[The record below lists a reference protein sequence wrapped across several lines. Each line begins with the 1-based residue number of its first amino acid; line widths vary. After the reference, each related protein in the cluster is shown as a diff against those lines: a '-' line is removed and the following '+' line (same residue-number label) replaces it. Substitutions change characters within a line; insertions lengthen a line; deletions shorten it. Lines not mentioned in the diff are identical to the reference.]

1 MKMNNI
7 IELLSP
13 VGDFNCLKAAV
24 QNGANSVYFGANAF
38 NARYS
43 ATNFNLEDL
52 KQAIQ
57 YAKIRNV
64 KTHLTLNTLIK
75 NEEFNSAIELATFA
89 YENGIDAIIV
99 QDLGLA
105 QLLIKN
111 FPDLPIHASTQM
123 TIHNLQGALEAED
136 LGFKRAVLSRELTID
151 EIKNICKNTSIEIET
166 FIHGALCISYSG
178 QCLLSSII
186 GARSGNRGKC
196 AQPCRLPY
204 TLMNNNQAL
213 DKGYLLST
221 RDLCGLEFI
230 PELINAG
237 VKCFKIEGRMKPP
250 EYVATVT
257 RIYRKY
263 IGLAL
268 SDKPYIIDEQDKT
281 DLLQV
286 FNRGGF
292 SNGHLNTSANKDL
305 IYPNKPNNM
314 GLYLGKVHNYNV
326 NKGNITLKL
335 STPLSIGDTISL
347 EKESGTYT
355 ISELMIDGKNI
366 SSANI
371 GDIVKIGRM
380 KGNIHINDRI
390 YKISDKI
397 LFQNARKTF
406 SDTEF
411 KKIPLNCNVYVKT
424 DMPIQVEIYS
434 LDKHGFYKD
443 INFTYTSN
451 VIPVN
456 AINSPITAD
465 RIIAQIN
472 KTGNTPYEFKS
483 INVELDDNLYIPSIS
498 CLNEIR
504 RFCIDKLQSLI
515 IEKYCLRNIEHI
527 SIPSITTNSN
537 NNSTHTIS
545 ILLNRLNL
553 DYNYELLQNVD
564 NVYIPLKYFLDKQY
578 TDILTKI
585 CNNFNVYVYLPIIYK
600 NSNINFDNILET
612 FKITGFVLSNISH
625 LNLIKIYNN
634 YKFVANYSFN
644 IYNNYTVNSLENS
657 GLDTITISPEL
668 DKESIYNLLNTTNNY
683 NKELIV
689 YGKLPIMNINYCLLG
704 KSNKCYTGCK
714 QQCSSNDFYLK
725 DRLGLKFQ
733 IIPDKF
739 LGITTIYNCKTTS
752 INLNS
757 AIPFNF
763 RADFIDED
771 INEMQNIID
780 TILSG
785 NRLEGKEYTNGNFNK
800 LV

>member
-1 MKMNNI
+1 MDNNV
-7 IELLSP
+7 ELLAP

-24 QNGANSVYFGANAF
+24 QNGADSVYFGADVF

-43 ATNFNLEDL
+43 ATNFNFEDL

-64 KTHLTLNTLIK
+64 KNHLTLNTLIK
-75 NEEFNSAIELATFA
+75 NEEFASAIELAAFA
-89 YENGIDAIIV
+89 YKNGIDAIIV

-105 QLLIKN
+105 QQLIKN
-111 FPDLPIHASTQM
+111 FPNLPIHASTQM
-123 TIHNLQGALEAED
+123 TIYNLQGALEAEK
-136 LGFKRAVLSRELTID
+136 LGFKRAVLARELSIN
-151 EIKNICKNTSIEIET
+151 EIKNICQNTSIEIET

-204 TLMNNNQAL
+204 TLINNNETL

-263 IGLAL
+263 IDLAL
-268 SDKPYIIDEQDKT
+268 SGNPYIIDEQDKT

-292 SNGHLNTSANKDL
+292 SNGHLNTSANKEL

-314 GLYLGKVHNYNV
+314 GLYLGTVHNYNS

-355 ISELMIDGKNI
+355 ISELMIDGKNVT
-366 SSANI
+366 SANI

-380 KGNIHINDRI
+380 KGNIHINDKI
-390 YKISDKI
+390 YKISDKV

-406 SDTEF
+406 SDAEF
-411 KKIPLNCNVYVKT
+411 KKIPFNCNIYVKNN
-424 DMPIQVEIYS
+424 MPIKVEISS
-434 LDKHGFYKD
+434 LDTTGFYKD
-443 INFTYTSN
+443 INFSYTSN

-456 AINSPITAD
+456 ALNNPITAD

-472 KTGNTPYEFKS
+472 KTGNTPYEFKN
-483 INVELDDNLYIPSIS
+483 INVDLDDNLYIPSIG

-504 RFCIDKLQSLI
+504 RFCIDKLQTLL
-515 IEKYCLRNIEHI
+515 IEKHCVRNTENLEISNTPIADSHI
-527 SIPSITTNSN
+527 N
-537 NNSTHTIS
+537 NNSIS
-545 ILLNRLNL
+545 ILLNKLNF
-553 DYNYELLQNVD
+553 NCSYELLENVD
-564 NVYIPLKYFLDKQY
+564 NVYIPLKYFLNAKY
-578 TDILTKI
+578 ADIISKI
-585 CNNFNVYVYLPIIYK
+585 CNHFNTYIYLPVIQK
-600 NSNINFDNILET
+600 NLNVNWDNILNN

-625 LNLIKIYNN
+625 LSLTKIYNN
-634 YKFVANYSFN
+634 YKFIANYSFN
-644 IYNNYTVNSLENS
+644 IYNNYTIAKLISF
-657 GLDTITISPEL
+657 GLNTLTISPEL
-668 DKESIYNLLNTTNNY
+668 NKESISNFLNDTNY

-689 YGKLPIMNINYCLLG
+689 YGKLPVMNINYCLLG
-704 KSNKCYTGCK
+704 KSNKCYSNCK
-714 QQCSSNDFYLK
+714 QQCIDNDFYLK
-725 DRLGLKFQ
+725 DRLGLNFQ
-733 IIPDKF
+733 IIPDNF
-739 LGITTIYNCKTTS
+739 LGVTTIYNCKTTS
-752 INLNS
+752 ININS
-757 AIPFNF
+757 AIPFSY
-763 RADFIDED
+763 RADFIDESID
-771 INEMQNIID
+771 EIQNVID
-780 TILSG
+780 TILSR
-785 NRLEGKEYTNGNFNK
+785 NRLEGREYTNGNFNK
-800 LV
+800 IV